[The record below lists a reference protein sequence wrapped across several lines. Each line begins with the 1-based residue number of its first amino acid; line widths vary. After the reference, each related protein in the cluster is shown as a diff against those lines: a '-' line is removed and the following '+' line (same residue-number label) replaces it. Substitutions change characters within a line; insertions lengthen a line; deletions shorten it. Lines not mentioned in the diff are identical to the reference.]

1 MFFSPSKDRD
11 HSGVN
16 QMAEQLIAVAVTNDG
31 SIAAHAGRALQWQV
45 YTVSDQAAPCL
56 AWTLDLTGCGCLHEW
71 HVRGDGN
78 RHPLHFV
85 DIAIAA
91 SAGEGVR
98 QKLQQRNTEL
108 LTTSEE
114 NPERAIAAYLDGN
127 LPEGLP
133 HEKVACHSH

>member
-1 MFFSPSKDRD
+1 
-11 HSGVN
+11 
-16 QMAEQLIAVAVTNDG
+16 MAEQLIAVAVTNDG
-31 SIAAHAGRALQWQV
+31 IIAPHAGRALQWRV
-45 YTVSDQAAPCL
+45 YTVSDKADPCL
-56 AWTLDLTGCGCLHEW
+56 AWTLDLTSCGCLHEW

-98 QKLQQRNTEL
+98 QKLQQRKTEL

-114 NPERAIAAYLDGN
+114 NPEKAIAAYLDGK

-133 HEKVACHSH
+133 HEKVGCHSH

>member
-1 MFFSPSKDRD
+1 
-11 HSGVN
+11 
-16 QMAEQLIAVAVTNDG
+16 MAEQLIAVAVTNDG

-45 YTVSDQAAPCL
+45 YTVSDTADPSL
-56 AWTLDLTGCGCLHEW
+56 SWTLDLTRFGCLHEW

-98 QKLQQRNTEL
+98 RRLQQRETEL
-108 LTTSEE
+108 LTTSEP
-114 NPERAIAAYLDGN
+114 NPEKAIAAYLSGN

-133 HEKVACHSH
+133 HEKVACNSH

>member
-1 MFFSPSKDRD
+1 
-11 HSGVN
+11 
-16 QMAEQLIAVAVTNDG
+16 MAEQLIAVAVTDDG
-31 SIAAHAGRALQWQV
+31 TIAAHAGRSLQWQV
-45 YTVSDQAAPCL
+45 YTVSDDTEPHL
-56 AWTLDLTGCGCLHEW
+56 AWTLDLTRFGCLHEW

-78 RHPLHFV
+78 RHPLHYV

-98 QKLQQRNTEL
+98 RRLQQRATAL
-108 LTTSEE
+108 LTTREV

>member
-1 MFFSPSKDRD
+1 
-11 HSGVN
+11 
-16 QMAEQLIAVAVTNDG
+16 MAEQLIAVAVTNDG
-31 SIAAHAGRALQWQV
+31 TIAAHAGRALQWQV
-45 YTVSDQAAPCL
+45 YTVTDTANPYL
-56 AWTLDLTGCGCLHEW
+56 AWTLDLTRFGCLHEW

-98 QKLQQRNTEL
+98 RRLKQRETEL
-108 LTTSEE
+108 LTTSET
-114 NPERAIAAYLDGN
+114 NPAKAIFAYLDGN

>member
-1 MFFSPSKDRD
+1 
-11 HSGVN
+11 
-16 QMAEQLIAVAVTNDG
+16 MAEQLIAVAVTNTG
-31 SIAAHAGRALQWQV
+31 SIAAHAGRALQWRV
-45 YTVSDQAAPCL
+45 YTVSDKAAPCL
-56 AWTLDLTGCGCLHEW
+56 AWTLDLTNFGCLHEW

-98 QKLQQRNTEL
+98 QKLQQRKTEL

-114 NPERAIAAYLDGN
+114 NPEKAIAAYLDGK